1 MSVTGA
7 PKTHLWL
14 SLAWAALGTTSA
26 WLMIRHNPLA
36 GIGFMVLGLGFVFD
50 AVRDSRARARAGLP
64 RSRMPVFFITM
75 GLLLILS
82 GLMIALGI

>member
-7 PKTHLWL
+7 SKTHLWL

-36 GIGFMVLGLGFVFD
+36 GIGFMVLGLGFVLD
-50 AVRDSRARARAGLP
+50 AVRELRARARAGLP
-64 RSRMPVFFITM
+64 RPRMPVFFITM
-75 GLLLILS
+75 GLLLVVS
-82 GLMIALGI
+82 GVMIALGT